1 MGLFSKRTK
10 PSFDIEEAFFDDYD
24 DILNEFDAGNGE
36 NETEENPQEL
46 ETIDD
51 ENPEAETAPQ
61 AQQQEEQPQDT
72 ENNNTPQE
80 EPNNNGNEEN
90 PEIETIDDE
99 NPEGGEEPP
108 QDQPADTPEDTGD
121 DMGNDLE
128 TIDDDEDGMQA
139 DAGEEQPQDDTGNET
154 DTGTDTMGDGN
165 DPHQKLKELEAE
177 IFDQLSD
184 QEKEIKKNE
193 LKKLFI
199 TLIERTD
206 NILDLVQEVPKTDE
220 TVKVIDYVANT
231 LTDLKTYLN
240 DYVTNMY
247 DIKTYIQ
254 NTVNFQKFLA
264 IFDSVKAIF
273 EEIGK
278 MTNQ

>member
-1 MGLFSKRTK
+1 MFFLF
-10 PSFDIEEAFFDDYD
+10 
-24 DILNEFDAGNGE
+24 ILVVVIIILLF
-36 NETEENPQEL
+36 L
-46 ETIDD
+46 
-51 ENPEAETAPQ
+51 
-61 AQQQEEQPQDT
+61 
-72 ENNNTPQE
+72 
-80 EPNNNGNEEN
+80 
-90 PEIETIDDE
+90 
-99 NPEGGEEPP
+99 
-108 QDQPADTPEDTGD
+108 
-121 DMGNDLE
+121 
-128 TIDDDEDGMQA
+128 
-139 DAGEEQPQDDTGNET
+139 
-154 DTGTDTMGDGN
+154 
-165 DPHQKLKELEAE
+165 
-177 IFDQLSD
+177 F
-184 QEKEIKKNE
+184 EKDKINV

-278 MTNQ
+278 MANQ